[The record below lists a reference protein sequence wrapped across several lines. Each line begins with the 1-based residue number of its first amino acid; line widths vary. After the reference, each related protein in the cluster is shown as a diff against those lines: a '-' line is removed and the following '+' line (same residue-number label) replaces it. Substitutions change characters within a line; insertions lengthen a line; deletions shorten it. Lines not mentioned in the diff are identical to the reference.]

1 MVMCDYESNTNG
13 KKIKTKDKTEPQHLS
28 LKQTHHKGG
37 ANETLPALDVFTLC
51 INTFIRGVKNK
62 P

>member
-1 MVMCDYESNTNG
+1 M
-13 KKIKTKDKTEPQHLS
+13 DKTEPQHLS